1 MLSVT
6 SWPLDCEATQCCV
19 QRECARAD
27 FDSVEDYYAAGGS
40 HQRVHNVKIPLLVV
54 QAGDDPIA
62 PIAATPEQTL
72 LENPHCILA
81 GVLKCSCT

>member
-1 MLSVT
+1 V
-6 SWPLDCEATQCCV
+6 QC
-19 QRECARAD
+19 AD

-54 QAGDDPIA
+54 QAEDDPIA
-62 PIAATPEQTL
+62 PIVATPEQTL

-81 GVLKCSCT
+81 GVLEKPLSFHHDTSFQDLCARL